1 LEGALPIDQFMPGG
15 FTTYIDPV
23 TGLPTHTNPNPGMF
37 ADGGVVE
44 NGGGIESL
52 LDRRQQAVNRMLTK
66 RARGLM

>member
-1 LEGALPIDQFMPGG
+1 
-15 FTTYIDPV
+15 
-23 TGLPTHTNPNPGMF
+23 MF
-37 ADGGVVE
+37 ADGGVVD